1 MVKTFREEMLKN
13 NMENVSER
21 EELIKKIVN
30 DNIKIL
36 NAIAGLD
43 KETEREGRLSLNL
56 GEKAEVMVNTSITVQ
71 EIFAGSQNAGT

>member
-1 MVKTFREEMLKN
+1 MLKN
-13 NMENVSER
+13 NMENVSKR

-36 NAIAGLD
+36 NAIAELD

>member
-1 MVKTFREEMLKN
+1 
-13 NMENVSER
+13 MENVSKR

-36 NAIAGLD
+36 NAIAELD

>member
-36 NAIAGLD
+36 NAIAELD